1 MYGNIYF
8 IAYRSVGSDIAK
20 GETVLE
26 RGTLLGPSEL
36 GLAASVGME
45 RISVFK
51 TPVVAVMSTGN
62 EVMRKGMLKLSLMMV
77 L

>member
-1 MYGNIYF
+1 MMIF
-8 IAYRSVGSDIAK
+8 ILLLYNECRSVGSDIAK

-26 RGTLLGPSEL
+26 RGTVLGPSEL

-51 TPVVAVMSTGN
+51 TPLVAVMSTGN
-62 EVMRKGMLKLSLMMV
+62 EVMRKNTM
-77 L
+77 